1 MQEMMSNIE
10 KYFVVSTTSG
20 LWFWP
25 SGSVTTM
32 TSLLLHI
39 RLLHPKTLAQS
50 VMAPLLREAVNILQW
65 LRIFTSPDCQATY
78 NAVSPT
84 HPHWKKPQLQARWI
98 KFWN

>member
-32 TSLLLHI
+32 TSLNM

-50 VMAPLLREAVNILQW
+50 VMAVMLREAVNILQW
-65 LRIFTSPDCQATY
+65 LRIFTLPDCQAPCKQ
-78 NAVSPT
+78 VSPT
-84 HPHWKKPQLQARWI
+84 HPHWKI
-98 KFWN
+98 KFCN